1 MAIRANILDKPT
13 SKWLERNVLD
23 AVQPGAR
30 VFVVYVLYLLY
41 ALVVSSRVNERKV
54 GQSGGRGRAEATP
67 AVAQPPS
74 MPALVPAAA
83 SVRPPATRPL
93 PATGVTFQVDGGFQ
107 GGSILSTVH
116 GNIVLGGGRPGRPC
130 SQRRVWL
137 FDE

>member
-41 ALVVSSRVNERKV
+41 ALFVSSRVNERKV

-74 MPALVPAAA
+74 MPAPVPSAH
-83 SVRPPATRPL
+83 PL
-93 PATGVTFQVDGGFQ
+93 PATGVTFHVDGGFQ

-130 SQRRVWL
+130 GQRRVWL